1 MIRVGGFN
9 VTILGNPS
17 KGRRDGIDMYNVK
30 VSHQGVGSIRV
41 DEVNVITSNSSQREK
56 RGERYV

>member
-1 MIRVGGFN
+1 LIRVGGFN

-17 KGRRDGIDMYNVK
+17 KGRRDGTDMYNVK
-30 VSHQGVGSIRV
+30 VSRQGVGSIRV
-41 DEVNVITSNSSQREK
+41 DEVNVITSNSSQRVK